1 MKHLFLSLFLFTITL
16 SFISCGNSSSSS
28 NEAVDSLKNIVSK
41 QEAQIKAL
49 KDTIDMLKFPAD
61 QRFAKAIECL
71 ANNNLDEA
79 EKLFNEIK
87 RLFPLSEEAKQCDAQ
102 IQKIAEKRQELKAE
116 QERIKA
122 MGFKALSPVTNATI
136 DDVNIVLSA
145 FSTGK
150 EFVHDTYSTY
160 GSSEWRYNS
169 ADKGNKFITCAM
181 TVTSESSDPKL
192 PTLAFYSV
200 KGDKLSHE
208 GDFKIE
214 FARWDDLGTY
224 LGNEPDLHN
233 DFAKVNTIKFKL
245 GCEVSE
251 ALLNKPYIVVLK
263 MKNTQER
270 NYDRFN
276 EPPVWYDGDADY
288 PLSLTIED
296 FNGKYK
302 AVKIANL

>member
-1 MKHLFLSLFLFTITL
+1 MKRSVYYLFLITL
-16 SFISCGNSSSSS
+16 ILSFVSCDNATNSSSSS
-28 NEAVDSLKNIVSK
+28 KQIQDSLRNLVSK
-41 QEAQIKAL
+41 QDTQIKAL

-61 QRFAKAIECL
+61 QRFEKAVECL

-79 EKLFNEIK
+79 EKLFNDIK

-102 IQKIAEKRQELKAE
+102 IQRIADKRQELIAE

-122 MGFKALSPVTNATI
+122 LGFKALSPVSSANI

-160 GSSEWRYNS
+160 GSSEWRYNT
-169 ADKGNKFITCAM
+169 ADKGNKYISCTM

-192 PTLAFYSV
+192 PTLAFYTV

-224 LGNEPDLHN
+224 LGNEPDFHN
-233 DFAKVNTIKFKL
+233 DFSKVNTIKFKL

-251 ALLNKPYIVVLK
+251 EILNKPI
-263 MKNTQER
+263 
-270 NYDRFN
+270 
-276 EPPVWYDGDADY
+276 
-288 PLSLTIED
+288 
-296 FNGKYK
+296 
-302 AVKIANL
+302 